1 MIKLVEVCESNRYTD
16 ANNEKQYSLREVFI
30 NPEHIVCIRED
41 GQITKSLK
49 EGRLPVGIDD
59 RARFSRLHLN
69 RGQNG
74 LDITVVGDP
83 AAIREK
89 VRVKAAQRSLLK
101 G

>member
-1 MIKLVEVCESNRYTD
+1 MIKLIEVCESNRYTGSN
-16 ANNEKQYSLREVFI
+16 AAKQYSLREVFI

-41 GQITKSLK
+41 GQITRSLK
-49 EGRLPVGIDD
+49 EGNLPDGLDD
-59 RARFSRLHLN
+59 RTRFSRLHLN

-83 AAIREK
+83 SLIREK
-89 VRVKAAQRSLLK
+89 VGIDNKRSLLK